1 MGARQSAV
9 AFGAAVPWA
18 GFALAIGWSW
28 LARTVDRSMTA
39 TVRRRH
45 RYGRRRS
52 DGVAALAA
60 SPLHLLGAALTTVVA
75 ALLPAAV
82 GAAGL
87 VVTAVAQDAVDGRG
101 VRLDAPVPLA
111 VAALLA
117 LLIGW
122 WGPGGPSLR
131 RGSRSLVRSVTGVP
145 VARVVITACLV
156 VFAVG
161 VLGALAV
168 GALEVSWWPDVQS
181 PMPSPEQLPSR

>member
-1 MGARQSAV
+1 MCIRDR
-9 AFGAAVPWA
+9 
-18 GFALAIGWSW
+18 SW